1 MLTALW
7 PDVALAGILK
17 PVRKGRER
25 EEGGGRGGVWRKR
38 KREMGRE
45 IEREKSKRGRREER
59 RREGEGCKEEL
70 VYYHSTCT
78 YSYQVQVVTHPCGH
92 SHIALDQ

>member
-1 MLTALW
+1 M
-7 PDVALAGILK
+7 
-17 PVRKGRER
+17 
-25 EEGGGRGGVWRKR
+25 EGGEGCGGKR

-45 IEREKSKRGRREER
+45 IEREKSKKGRREER
-59 RREGEGCKEEL
+59 KREGDGCKEEL
-70 VYYHSTCT
+70 VHYHSTCT

>member
-7 PDVALAGILK
+7 PDVALAGTLK

-45 IEREKSKRGRREER
+45 IEREESKRGRGEEK
-59 RREGEGCKEEL
+59 RREGEKGESGMQGRIGALSFNMHIQSPSTGC
-70 VYYHSTCT
+70 HSP
-78 YSYQVQVVTHPCGH
+78 VRP
-92 SHIALDQ
+92 